1 MNARCG
7 LLLIWLTVHSFACA
21 QDHPPNLQAPSHG
34 YRVEVSLSEKAK
46 KKLNE
51 SKETVIVI
59 AYFTGTAKAGI
70 PFRQYKQYASR
81 PGPIG
86 LGETEIEVSP
96 GKTADFSD
104 LKLNQGALPLLDHS
118 GPQLLINVVSGRK
131 SSENNLLDCDIY
143 EGPLKSVVGTS
154 IPIHC
159 KLIYGE

>member
-1 MNARCG
+1 MNACCG
-7 LLLIWLTVHSFACA
+7 LPLIWLTIHSFAYA
-21 QDHPPNLQAPSHG
+21 QDRSPALEAPKHG
-34 YRVEVSLSEKAK
+34 FRVEVSLSEKAM

-51 SKETVIVI
+51 SKETVIAI
-59 AYFTGTAKAGI
+59 AYFTGAARAGI

-86 LGETEIEVSP
+86 LGETEIEVLP
-96 GKTADFSD
+96 GKAADFSD
-104 LKLNQGALPLLDHS
+104 LKLNQGALPLLDGS

-131 SSENNLLDCDIY
+131 SSENNLLNCDIY

-159 KLIYGE
+159 KLISGE

>member
-1 MNARCG
+1 MNACRG
-7 LLLIWLTVHSFACA
+7 LPLIWLTLHGFAYA
-21 QDHPPNLQAPSHG
+21 QDRPRTLEAPQHG
-34 YRVEVSLSEKAK
+34 FRVEVSLSEKAK

-51 SKETVIVI
+51 SKETVIAI
-59 AYFTGTAKAGI
+59 AYFTGTVRGGI

-96 GKTADFSD
+96 GKPADFSD
-104 LKLNQGALPLLDHS
+104 LKLNQGALPLLDSS